1 MERNKNIVALKEV
14 SIGYGGKKTPEKKLS
29 GPLNLSLYT
38 GELVC
43 LLGPNGAGK
52 STLIRTLSGIQ
63 KPLSGQVLIEGA
75 DVHHIQPK
83 TKAHLLSVVLTDP
96 IVVGNLSV
104 QRLVAL
110 GRHPYTNWLGQLNAE
125 DEEIVDWAMEMTGI
139 DTFVDR
145 QIHTLSDGER
155 QKVLIARALAQNT
168 PLMLLDEPTSHL
180 DIPNR
185 IAIIRLLRKLVVE
198 TGKTMLFSTHELDLA
213 LQVADCLWLMHEQQV
228 HTGVPEDL
236 VLDGTFES
244 TFHKDDI
251 AFDEQTGAFK
261 VHEIP
266 EKQIMLIG
274 EGPAAFW
281 TKRALERE
289 GYAVDK
295 SEVSV
300 EVREKN
306 KQTVWTVQ
314 HFNGSEE
321 CFSMA
326 GLLDHLRKLSQME
339 KRKLKVN
346 GNS

>member
-1 MERNKNIVALKEV
+1 MESKKNIVALKEV

-29 GPLNLSLYT
+29 GPLNLSLHT

-63 KPLSGQVLIEGA
+63 KPLSGQIFIRGE
-75 DVHHIQPK
+75 DVHQIKPK

-104 QRLVAL
+104 QRLVTL
-110 GRHPYTNWLGQLNAE
+110 GRHPYTNWLGQLSAE
-125 DEEIVDWAMEMTGI
+125 DQEIVDWAIEMTGI
-139 DTFVDR
+139 EEFADR

-213 LQVADCLWLMHEQQV
+213 LQVADRLWLMHEQQV

-251 AFDEQTGAFK
+251 AFDQQTGTFK
-261 VHEIP
+261 VHENYK
-266 EKQIMLIG
+266 KQMQLIG
-274 EGPAAFW
+274 EGPVAFW

-289 GYAVDK
+289 GYAMGK
-295 SEVSV
+295 SEISV
-300 EVREKN
+300 EIGEKN
-306 KQTVWTVQ
+306 KQTIWTVQ
-314 HFNGSEE
+314 HLNGKED
-321 CFSMA
+321 CFSVA
-326 GLLDHLRKLSQME
+326 ELLDQLRKVNQVE
-339 KRKLKVN
+339 KREIKA
-346 GNS
+346 